1 MIYRPFGNTG
11 LSISQLGMGCMR
23 LPVIGGDQAN
33 IDKPQAT
40 EMFDYAID
48 HGVQLL
54 RYRLFLSQGLFR
66 GLCWGIFRPKEK
78 PQGHHPYHQ
87 APPCSRAVGRSPRT
101 YWTAR

>member
-48 HGVQLL
+48 HGVN
-54 RYRLFLSQGLFR
+54 YFDTAYFYHKGLSL
-66 GLCWGIFRPKEK
+66 I
-78 PQGHHPYHQ
+78 HI
-87 APPCSRAVGRSPRT
+87 
-101 YWTAR
+101 

>member
-48 HGVQLL
+48 HGVNYFDTAYFYHKGFPRSLL
-54 RYRLFLSQGLFR
+54 GNISPKRKTARTSSLPPSSPLLSR
-66 GLCWGIFRPKEK
+66 
-78 PQGHHPYHQ
+78 
-87 APPCSRAVGRSPRT
+87 SRTEPRT